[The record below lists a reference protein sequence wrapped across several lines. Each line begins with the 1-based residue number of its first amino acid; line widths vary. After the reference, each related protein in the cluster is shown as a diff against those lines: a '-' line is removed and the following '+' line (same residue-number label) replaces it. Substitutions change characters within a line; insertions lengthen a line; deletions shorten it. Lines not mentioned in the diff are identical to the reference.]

1 MSENIGTTGVAAIET
16 APAET
21 AESAQPKAEPSLKAV
36 PNDKPTPA
44 EVRRLKLKVDGREE
58 EVDEA
63 EVIRRAQLSSSA
75 SKRMEEVATQKQ
87 QIQKL
92 LETIKGNPLAALM
105 DPALGLT
112 KAQIKEQ
119 FENWYKREYIDPE
132 TLSPEQLKIR
142 DYEAKLKEYEEIK
155 AQQERAQQERQM
167 AEQQK
172 HWAGE
177 YERQIVKGLE
187 SSGLPK
193 TPSTVKAMAAYLQQ
207 AVNAGVDVPI
217 ETVADLVK
225 QDKVNDVKHFL
236 GALEGEALIKLVG
249 DEVINKIRK
258 ADLARLRGQG
268 AAVTPNQAQS
278 ASQAKELPTS
288 QGNKPISMA
297 DARKWFDKL

>member
-1 MSENIGTTGVAAIET
+1 MSENIGATGVAAIET
-16 APAET
+16 APAE
-21 AESAQPKAEPSLKAV
+21 SAQNEQAKSEPNLKAV
-36 PNDKPTPA
+36 PAEKAAVA
-44 EVRRLKLKVDGREE
+44 EVRRMKLKVDGREE
-58 EVDEA
+58 EVEEA

-92 LETIKGNPLAALM
+92 IETLKGNPLAALM

-112 KAQIKEQ
+112 KAQVKEQ

-142 DYEAKLKEYEEIK
+142 DYEAKLKEYEEVK
-155 AQQERAQQERQM
+155 AQQEAQRQQAQA

-207 AVNAGVDVPI
+207 AVSAGVDVPI
-217 ETVADLVK
+217 ETVADLVR

-236 GALEGEALIKLVG
+236 GAVDGEALIRLVG
-249 DEVINKIRK
+249 DEVVNKIRK

-268 AAVTPNQAQS
+268 AAVTPNQAQ
-278 ASQAKELPTS
+278 ANSQPKELQTS
-288 QGNKPISMA
+288 QSSKPISMA